1 LGFFNPTGHDKLK
14 SMKKPGTGVRYPFG
28 EKLREI
34 RERKGITM
42 KDLALQ
48 AGISESMI
56 SQIERNKVSPSL
68 DTLFGLIDILGV
80 DMEYLFMNFK
90 QDKEAYVVHPEDR
103 QVQIKSGVR
112 YEELTSIMTHEGKK
126 DLEAFLVKM
135 PIGAEKGDVDYG
147 HPGEELGFIF
157 QGEGRLIYGK
167 REYELKKSDCIT
179 FASDIPHKLINTGSE
194 ELIAFWVATPPRK

>member
-1 LGFFNPTGHDKLK
+1 
-14 SMKKPGTGVRYPFG
+14 MKKPGNGVRYPFG

-42 KDLALQ
+42 KDLAVQ

-68 DTLFGLIDILGV
+68 DTLFSLIDILGV
-80 DMEYLFMNFK
+80 DMEYLFLNFK
-90 QDKEAYVVHPEDR
+90 QDKEAFVVHPQDR

-112 YEELTSIMTHEGKK
+112 YEELTSMMTHEGKK

-135 PIGAEKGDVDYG
+135 PVGAEKGTRPTAIPEKSWASSFKVKADWSM
-147 HPGEELGFIF
+147 
-157 QGEGRLIYGK
+157 GK
-167 REYELKKSDCIT
+167 KNTNSKK
-179 FASDIPHKLINTGSE
+179 
-194 ELIAFWVATPPRK
+194 ATALPLPRISLTNSSTRAKKN

>member
-1 LGFFNPTGHDKLK
+1 
-14 SMKKPGTGVRYPFG
+14 MKKPGNGVRYPFG

-42 KDLALQ
+42 KDLAVQ

-68 DTLFGLIDILGV
+68 DTLFSLIDILGV
-80 DMEYLFMNFK
+80 DMEYLFLNFK
-90 QDKEAYVVHPEDR
+90 QDKEAFVVHPQDR

-112 YEELTSIMTHEGKK
+112 YEELTSMMTHEGKK

-135 PIGAEKGDVDYG
+135 PVGAEKGDTAYG

-157 QGEGRLIYGK
+157 QGEGRLVYGK
-167 REYELKKSDCIT
+167 KEYELKKSDCIT
-179 FASDIPHKLINTGSE
+179 FASDIPHKLINTGQE